1 MERQI
6 YADYDDEGIYV
17 YQAYKPEIVKAAL
30 RKGTFAE
37 GFGLDRM
44 TWIKPSFGWML
55 YRSGYATK
63 QNQEA
68 ILRIKIT
75 HDGWLTILRHSVES
89 TRNAQLYADDATW
102 RQALETSEVRHQW
115 DPERHINGEKLEQRA
130 IQVGIRGATVR
141 AYVNEWILQLEE
153 VTTLTRAIH
162 EAIKRGQPLPD
173 VPEERVYAVDED
185 IQARL
190 GMRGSN
196 SP

>member
-6 YADYDDEGIYV
+6 YADYDDGGIYV
-17 YQAYKPEIVKAAL
+17 YQAYTPAIVEAAL
-30 RKGTFAE
+30 RRGTFGE

-75 HDGWLTILRHSVES
+75 HEGWLTILRHSVES
-89 TRNAQLYADDATW
+89 TRNPQLYADEAAW
-102 RQALETSEVRHQW
+102 RQALEASEVRHQW
-115 DPERHINGEKLEQRA
+115 DPERHINGQKLERRA
-130 IQVGIRGATVR
+130 IQVGIRGAMVR
-141 AYVNEWILQLEE
+141 AYVNEWIVQLEE
-153 VTTLTRAIH
+153 LTALAHAIH

-173 VPEERVYAVDED
+173 VPEERIYPVDEE

-190 GMRGSN
+190 GMIGRN
-196 SP
+196 ET